1 MTHLAWPHR
10 GCDGGVISVLESD
23 VRQMVFPSLGG
34 SRGKTNWWKG
44 RTFVRKG
51 VALLHAQIS
60 QGASQVQAG
69 LAFGNEHHFPH
80 LAEKQVKME
89 KLELH
94 DSSPDSPAPP
104 RCNNVLHIFTFRT
117 PPL

>member
-1 MTHLAWPHR
+1 MTRLAWPHR

-34 SRGKTNWWKG
+34 SRGKMNWWEG
-44 RTFVRKG
+44 RAFVRKG

-69 LAFGNEHHFPH
+69 LALGNRYHFPH
-80 LAEKQVKME
+80 LAEK
-89 KLELH
+89 
-94 DSSPDSPAPP
+94 
-104 RCNNVLHIFTFRT
+104 
-117 PPL
+117 